1 MKNLFILLIAAFL
14 LNVNGFAKSIE
25 QKAAKQVAQ
34 NWLKKTALFT
44 RHLPIVKYSVL
55 NTPRPITAETPDQQI
70 IAWVFTLKPQGYIIV
85 SADDRIKP
93 IIAYSDDAPFGAE
106 HAPESILTKVIKN
119 DIPRQ
124 LQFVSENPDKS
135 ELYSEEWRNLTSS
148 LFTAKSAETEADIY
162 GPHLTSVWGQGT
174 VWNSVKYEYE
184 RVFNRFT
191 PNYWA
196 VGCVA
201 LAMAQDMHYYEW
213 PLMGVNSH
221 SYTEDDAG
229 TLSVDYWKATYAWPD
244 MLDDYGSQLTTNDQK
259 NAAGE
264 LAYHCAVSVNMDFEE
279 SGSTSST
286 SDVPFALHTY
296 FRYTGHYETPGGYGS
311 FYSRMR
317 TNMENSRVDI
327 IALSDGSTYGHTVDV
342 DGYDANN
349 GYFHLNMGWLGS
361 DNGWY
366 NIQGSFNA
374 GGYTSVTGAVL
385 DIFPEPALK
394 KIVSTEPDPKSF
406 TVSWNVSE
414 NLNADYYQL
423 QQKYGS
429 EGSWSTISSSIT
441 NTFYK
446 VSVSSDGT
454 YYYRVRAHVDGAWW
468 DDSYSVSRSVTTL
481 SNGDYRTQSSG
492 NWNSISTWQV
502 YNNGWVNA
510 SSTPTSSDGKITIKS
525 GHSVTVTAGVTA
537 DQVEVE
543 ENGSLVVA
551 DGVDLKINNG
561 TSTDLRVYGTLRK
574 EGSGRILY
582 TGSGTTTSTF
592 YDGSLFQL
600 AGTNKYIIVADWNE
614 NSTVE
619 ISGNIGGDM
628 TSTYHS
634 DQEFGNFIWDC
645 SGQTSDVYFS
655 GSLTKINGNFTLKN
669 TNGYE
674 FRLTGTAGSDPTVT
688 VYGDVTI
695 EGGTLNLTSGD
706 NNLYFV
712 CRQNFTQSGGTLK
725 ASGAGTGYLRFGPN
739 SGGGYSGTFNY
750 SGGTFTPENIRIN
763 SVYELILNSNMNLG
777 STPLTVEGT
786 INCGNYVVSGS
797 GTFTLS
803 SIGRIKIGH
812 ANGLNGNIQTSSKS
826 FNAAGDYEYIGTTD
840 QVTGTDLPASLTD
853 GLIINAEG
861 DVTLSQSTTLSGGN
875 TGILLRNGRFNT
887 SSDTLFTLAND
898 GGWWGGS
905 TESFVNGPIEKIR
918 SSTNAFSFP
927 TGKNNTYRRC
937 RIIPASSSE
946 THFRAEY
953 FDEPWSDISSIGP
966 GLDNVSNQEY
976 WRIDRTSG
984 STDTQIGL
992 YWDADCGIDDIDAV
1006 TTAHWDGS
1014 VWENS
1019 GRSEVEGTTSSGR
1032 VTSNVVS
1039 DLGVFTFGNVT
1050 ASALDD
1056 QDALLPQTIKLN
1068 QNYPNPFNNSTL
1080 IQYTLPKSLKIKL
1093 ELFNVLGEKIK
1104 TLYSGTQKSGEHK
1117 LSLDA
1122 TQLSSGL
1129 YFYKLTSKNYVRVK
1143 KLILLK

>member
-1 MKNLFILLIAAFL
+1 MKNLFILLVFAL
-14 LNVNGFAKSIE
+14 TLNANVFAKAVE
-25 QKAAKQVAQ
+25 QKTAKQTAQ
-34 NWLKKTALFT
+34 NWLQNTTLFT
-44 RHLPIVKYSVL
+44 RHLPAVKYSVQNEPKL
-55 NTPRPITAETPDQQI
+55 IFSEKPGKQI
-70 IAWVFTLKPQGYIIV
+70 IAWVFSLKPEGFIIV
-85 SADDRIKP
+85 AGDDRVKP
-93 IIAYSDDAPFGAE
+93 IIAYADDSQFSAE
-106 HAPESILTKVIKN
+106 HESESILIKVVKN
-119 DIPRQ
+119 DVDRQ
-124 LQFVSENPDKS
+124 LQFVSENPAKAQM
-135 ELYSEEWRNLTSS
+135 YQQEWQSLSS
-148 LFTAKSAETEADIY
+148 NILAGKSAETQAEIY

-201 LAMAQDMHYYEW
+201 LAMAQDMNYYEW

-229 TLSVDYWKATYAWPD
+229 TLSVDFWKTAYDWPN
-244 MLDDYGSQLTTNDQK
+244 MLDNYGNQLTSNEQK

-264 LAYHCAVSVNMDFEE
+264 LAYHCAVSVDMDFEE

-296 FRYTGHYETPGGYGS
+296 FRYTGHYETPGGYAS
-311 FYSRMR
+311 FYSRMQ
-317 TNMENSRVDI
+317 TNMENGRVDI

-361 DNGWY
+361 SNAWY

-385 DIFPEPALK
+385 DIFPEPA
-394 KIVSTEPDPKSF
+394 INPITSEEPDPKSF
-406 TVSWNVSE
+406 TVSWEVSD

-429 EGSWSTISSSIT
+429 DGSWSTVSSSIS

-446 VSVSSDGT
+446 VTVSSDGT

-468 DDSYSVSRSVTTL
+468 DDSYSVSRNVTTI
-481 SNGDYRTQSSG
+481 SNGDYRTQASG
-492 NWNSISTWQV
+492 NWNSVSSWQV

-525 GHSVTVTAGVTA
+525 GHTITVSSSVTA
-537 DQVEVE
+537 DQLTIE
-543 ENGSLVVA
+543 ENAGITVA
-551 DGVDLKINNG
+551 TGADLSINNG

-582 TGSGTTTSTF
+582 SGSGTTTSTF

-600 AGTNKYIIVADWNE
+600 AGINKYIIVADWNE
-614 NSTVE
+614 NSTIE
-619 ISGNIGGDM
+619 ITGDIGGDM
-628 TSTYHS
+628 TSTYHT

-645 SGQTSDVYFS
+645 AGQTSNVYFS
-655 GSLTKINGNFTLKN
+655 GDLTKINGDFTIRN

-674 FRLTGTAGSDPTVT
+674 FRLTGTAGGDPTVT
-688 VYGDVTI
+688 VYGNVNI
-695 EGGTLNLTSGD
+695 EGGILNLTSGD
-706 NNLYFV
+706 NNIYFV
-712 CRQNFTQSGGTLK
+712 CRGDFAQSGGTLK
-725 ASGAGTGYLRFGPN
+725 ADGAGTGYLRFGPN

-750 SGGTFTPENIRIN
+750 SGGTFAPENIRIN
-763 SVYELILNSNMNLG
+763 SVYELILNSNMNIG

-786 INCGNYVVSGS
+786 LNCGNYIVSGS

-812 ANGLNGNIQTSSKS
+812 ANGLNGNIQTTSKS
-826 FNAAGDYEYIGTTD
+826 FSAAADYEYIGQAA

-853 GLIINAEG
+853 GLIIDAEG
-861 DVTLSQSTTLSGGN
+861 DVTLSQSTMLSGGN

-887 SSDTLFTLAND
+887 CADTLFTLAND

-905 TESFVNGPIEKIR
+905 SESFINGPVEKIR

-937 RIIPASSSE
+937 RIIPSSSSE

-953 FDEPWSDISSIGP
+953 FDESFSNTSSIGA
-966 GLDNVSNQEY
+966 GLDNVSNREY
-976 WRIDRTSG
+976 WRIERMSG
-984 STDTQIGL
+984 SADTQIGL

-1006 TTAHWDGS
+1006 TTAHWNGS
-1014 VWENS
+1014 IWENS
-1019 GRSEVEGTTSSGR
+1019 GRADVEGTTSSGR

-1039 DLGVFTFGNVT
+1039 TLGVFTFGNVT
-1050 ASALDD
+1050 VSAMDD
-1056 QDALLPQTIKLN
+1056 LVGALPKTIKLS
-1068 QNYPNPFNNSTL
+1068 QNYPNPFNNTTQ
-1080 IQYTLPKSLKIKL
+1080 IQYTLPRQLKIKL
-1093 ELFNVLGEKIK
+1093 ELFNVLGEKIN
-1104 TLYSGTQKSGEHK
+1104 TLYSGTQKTGKHIFY
-1117 LSLDA
+1117 LDA
-1122 TQLSSGL
+1122 ASLSSGL
-1129 YFYKLTSKNYVRVK
+1129 YFYKLTSGNNVRVK

>member
-1 MKNLFILLIAAFL
+1 MKNLFILFIVALMMS
-14 LNVNGFAKSIE
+14 VSGFAKSIE
-25 QKAAKQVAQ
+25 QKTAKQVAQ
-34 NWLKKTALFT
+34 NWLHKTALFT
-44 RHLPIVKYSVL
+44 RHLPAVKYSIQT
-55 NTPRPITAETPDQQI
+55 NPQQI
-70 IAWVFTLKPQGYIIV
+70 VTDTADKQVVAWVFSLKPNGFIIV
-85 SADDRIKP
+85 SADDRVKP
-93 IIAYSDDAPFGAE
+93 IIAYSDASKFKNDHEAE
-106 HAPESILTKVIKN
+106 PILIKVIKN
-119 DIPRQ
+119 DISRQ
-124 LQFVSENPDKS
+124 IQFASKNSALSESYQQEWQTFSNSTFIPKS
-135 ELYSEEWRNLTSS
+135 VESQ
-148 LFTAKSAETEADIY
+148 AEIY
-162 GPHLTSVWGQGT
+162 GPHLTSVCGQGT

-191 PNYWA
+191 PNYWP

-201 LAMAQDMHYYEW
+201 LAMAQDLNYYEW
-213 PLMGVNSH
+213 PIMGVNSH

-229 TLSVDYWKATYAWPD
+229 TISVDFWKTAYDWPN
-244 MLDDYGSQLTTNDQK
+244 MLDNYGNQLTTNDQK

-264 LAYHCAVSVNMDFEE
+264 LAYHCAVSVDMDFEE
-279 SGSTSST
+279 DGSTSST

-296 FRYTGHYETPGGYGS
+296 FRYTGHYETPGGYAS
-311 FYSRMR
+311 FYSRMQ

-361 DNGWY
+361 SDAWY

-385 DIFPEPALK
+385 DMFPEPALNT
-394 KIVSTEPDPKSF
+394 IVSAEPDPKSF
-406 TVSWNVSE
+406 TVSWEVSDK
-414 NLNADYYQL
+414 LNADYYQL

-429 EGSWSTISSSIT
+429 EGTWSTISSSIS

-446 VSVSSDGT
+446 VTVSSDGT

-481 SNGDYRTQSSG
+481 SNGDYRTQASG
-492 NWNSISTWQV
+492 NWNSVSSWQV

-525 GHSVTVTAGVTA
+525 GHTVTVTSSVTV
-537 DQVEVE
+537 DQVTVE
-543 ENGSLVVA
+543 EDAGITVA
-551 DGVDLKINNG
+551 TGVDLSINNG

-582 TGSGTTTSTF
+582 SGSGTTTSTF
-592 YDGSLFQL
+592 YEGSLFQL
-600 AGTNKYIIVADWNE
+600 AGTNKYILVADWNE
-614 NSTVE
+614 NSTIE
-619 ISGNIGGDM
+619 ITGNIGGDM
-628 TSTYHS
+628 TSTYHT

-645 SGQTSDVYFS
+645 AGQTSDVYFS
-655 GSLTKINGNFTLKN
+655 GNLTKIKGDFTLKN

-674 FRLTGTAGSDPTVT
+674 FRLTGTAGDDPTVT

-706 NNLYFV
+706 NNIYFV
-712 CRQNFTQSGGTLK
+712 CRKDFTQSGGTLK
-725 ASGAGTGYLRFGPN
+725 ADGAGTGYLRFGPN
-739 SGGGYSGTFNY
+739 SGGGYSGTFNF

-763 SVYELILNSNMNLG
+763 SVYELILASNLNIG
-777 STPLTVEGT
+777 STPLTVEG
-786 INCGNYVVSGS
+786 ILNCGNYIVSGS

-812 ANGLNGNIQTSSKS
+812 ANGLNGNIQTASKS
-826 FNAAGDYEYIGTTD
+826 FSAAGDYEYIGQAA

-853 GLIINAEG
+853 GLIIDAEG
-861 DVTLSQSTTLSGGN
+861 DVTLSQNTTLSGGN

-887 SSDTLFTLAND
+887 SDDTLFTLAND

-905 TESFVNGPIEKIR
+905 SQSFVNGPIEKIR

-937 RIIPASSSE
+937 RIIPSSSSE
-946 THFRAEY
+946 THFKAEY
-953 FDEPWSDISSIGP
+953 FDEPYSNTSNIGP
-966 GLDNVSNQEY
+966 GLDNVSNREY

-984 STDTQIGL
+984 SADTQIGL
-992 YWDADCGIDDIDAV
+992 YWDADCGIDDVDAV

-1014 VWENS
+1014 VWENT
-1019 GRSEVEGTTSSGR
+1019 GRAEVEGTTSSGR
-1032 VTSNVVS
+1032 VTSNVIS

-1056 QDALLPQTIKLN
+1056 LAGELPKTIKLN

-1080 IQYTLPKSLKIKL
+1080 IQYSLPKQLKIKL

-1104 TLYSGTQKSGEHK
+1104 TLYSGTQKAGEHK

-1129 YFYKLTSKNYVRVK
+1129 YFYKLSSKNYVQVK